1 MRKLLKKSSKLE
13 YQMRK
18 QLKRQIKKTD
28 RDIIRYNP
36 NILMMKQDNNN

>member
-1 MRKLLKKSSKLE
+1 MRKLLKKSTKLE

-18 QLKRQIKKTD
+18 QLKKQIKKTD

-36 NILMMKQDNNN
+36 NILMMKQDSKN